1 MSATLST
8 PSTPPS
14 RTARPSTHS
23 RRRAPVLVERRSDTF
38 DDQRPAARRSAP
50 WRVPTATWLALAHGL
65 SAGAMVFAHEG
76 AVVASLATSVVAG
89 GLLQRP
95 RGVTAF
101 GAVGVAAALVVAG
114 GASPGALV
122 TGAAAALAVAGFA
135 WLPRA
140 VVGGAISAARRSE
153 QDRADAELLRLLDD
167 ARRLRALGGRPDGDV
182 DATTRDVS
190 CAVTQR
196 DRLYRLL
203 ALVERGLDGVAAV
216 ALYDLDAN
224 GKTLRLVEQRHCAPD
239 GAVDVGSG
247 GGHDLDAD
255 NHARLELGARGVG
268 PAGVAGLSVQR
279 KTPLRVVDDEGGA
292 VAAHRRSGSRPK
304 SVLCVP
310 LLGARDA
317 VTGVIVVDR
326 LAPVAFSV
334 ADEAFVRA
342 AAAEVKDGLAMEA
355 LIDDLDAERRRVSR
369 VFGAARALAGA
380 SRRTDVDHLTLAAAR
395 DLVAGAA
402 IVDVDADR
410 RFVVAAADG
419 LLAPL
424 AGSRGAL
431 EPTSFSARAL
441 VEGAPLPHVS
451 LDKAT
456 ARPLLALDE
465 PIGPS
470 AVGDLRAIPLAVAGD
485 AGGLLLV
492 ATRPGERLRGA
503 VVDASVAIADVAA
516 LAIASARTFDAV
528 ERKATTDGLT
538 GVWNRRTL
546 DEKLAEAVARVRRSG
561 TPLCVI
567 MTDVDHFKS
576 VNDTWGHAT
585 GDEVLKGVAK
595 CLQHGARTTDIVGR
609 LGGEEFVVVCEGTD
623 IVGAAIVAE
632 RMRLA
637 LKSLHFETAKG
648 PLSIT
653 SSFGVALL
661 LPDDVDG
668 HGTVEAADKN
678 LYKAKQ
684 QGRDRV
690 VAG

>member
-1 MSATLST
+1 MSAAAGSC
-8 PSTPPS
+8 STPP
-14 RTARPSTHS
+14 ARALSSSTPP
-23 RRRAPVLVERRSDTF
+23 RRRQSVRFERRADTF
-38 DDQRPAARRSAP
+38 DDQRPLTPRRAP
-50 WRVPTATWLALAHGL
+50 WRVPPQAWLAVAHAL
-65 SAGAMVFAHEG
+65 SAGAVVFVHAG
-76 AVVASLATSVVAG
+76 AVVGALGTAVVTG
-89 GLLQRP
+89 GLLTRP
-95 RGVTAF
+95 LPVTAF
-101 GAVGVAAALVVAG
+101 GALVTGAAVVGAG
-114 GASPGALV
+114 GAALSAIV
-122 TGAAAALAVAGFA
+122 GGAAAALAVAAFA
-135 WLPRA
+135 WLPRV
-140 VVGGAISAARRSE
+140 VVGGAIATARRSE
-153 QDRADAELLRLLDD
+153 QDRADAEVLRLLDD

-182 DATTRDVS
+182 DITTRDVA

-216 ALYDLDAN
+216 ALYDLDPT
-224 GKTLRLVEQRHCAPD
+224 GKALRLIEQRHA
-239 GAVDVGSG
+239 AVDVAPG
-247 GGHDLDAD
+247 GGPDLDAD

-268 PAGVAGLSVQR
+268 PAGVAGLAVQR
-279 KTPLRVVDDEGGA
+279 KVPLRVVDDEGGA
-292 VAAHRRSGSRPK
+292 VAAHRRSGRRPK

-310 LLGARDA
+310 LLGARDV
-317 VTGVIVVDR
+317 VTGVLVVDR
-326 LAPVAFSV
+326 LEPVAFSA

-380 SRRTDVDHLTLAAAR
+380 SRRVDVDRLTLAAAR

-402 IVDVDADR
+402 IVDVDDAH

-419 LLAPL
+419 ILVPL

-451 LDKAT
+451 LEKAT
-456 ARPLLALDE
+456 TRPLLSTDDAVGPAAL
-465 PIGPS
+465 
-470 AVGDLRAIPLAVAGD
+470 GDLRAIPLTVAGE
-485 AGGLLLV
+485 ASGVLLL
-492 ATRPGERLRGA
+492 ASRPGERLRSA
-503 VVDASVAIADVAA
+503 VVDALVAIADVASLA
-516 LAIASARTFDAV
+516 LASARAFDAV

-546 DEKLAEAVARVRRSG
+546 DEKLAEAVARARRSG
-561 TPLCVI
+561 APLCVM

-595 CLQHGARTTDIVGR
+595 CLQQVARTTDVVGR

-623 IVGAAIVAE
+623 VEGAAVVAE

-637 LKSLHFETAKG
+637 IKRLQFETPKG

-661 LPDDVDG
+661 LPDDADG
-668 HGTVEAADKN
+668 HATLEAADKN
-678 LYKAKQ
+678 LYRAKQ

>member
-1 MSATLST
+1 V
-8 PSTPPS
+8 PPQ
-14 RTARPSTHS
+14 A
-23 RRRAPVLVERRSDTF
+23 
-38 DDQRPAARRSAP
+38 
-50 WRVPTATWLALAHGL
+50 WLAVAHAL
-65 SAGAMVFAHEG
+65 SAGAVVFVHAG
-76 AVVASLATSVVAG
+76 AVVGALGTAVVTG
-89 GLLQRP
+89 GLLTRP
-95 RGVTAF
+95 LPVTAF
-101 GAVGVAAALVVAG
+101 GALVTGAAVVGAG
-114 GASPGALV
+114 GAALSAIV
-122 TGAAAALAVAGFA
+122 GGAAAALAVAAFA
-135 WLPRA
+135 WLPRV
-140 VVGGAISAARRSE
+140 VVGGAIATARRSE
-153 QDRADAELLRLLDD
+153 QDRADAEVLRLLDD

-182 DATTRDVS
+182 DITTRDVA

-216 ALYDLDAN
+216 ALYDLDPT
-224 GKTLRLVEQRHCAPD
+224 GKALRLIEQRHA
-239 GAVDVGSG
+239 AVDVAPG
-247 GGHDLDAD
+247 GGPDLDAD

-268 PAGVAGLSVQR
+268 PAGVAGLAVQR
-279 KTPLRVVDDEGGA
+279 KVPLRVVDDEGGA
-292 VAAHRRSGSRPK
+292 VAAHRRSGRRPK

-310 LLGARDA
+310 LLGARDV
-317 VTGVIVVDR
+317 VTGVLVVDR
-326 LAPVAFSV
+326 LEPVAFSA

-380 SRRTDVDHLTLAAAR
+380 SRRVDVDRLTLAAAR

-402 IVDVDADR
+402 IVDVDDAH

-419 LLAPL
+419 ILVPL

-451 LDKAT
+451 LEKAT
-456 ARPLLALDE
+456 TRPLLSTDDAVGPAAL
-465 PIGPS
+465 
-470 AVGDLRAIPLAVAGD
+470 GDLRAIPLTVAGE
-485 AGGLLLV
+485 ASGVLLL
-492 ATRPGERLRGA
+492 ASRPGERLRSA
-503 VVDASVAIADVAA
+503 VVDALVAIADVASLA
-516 LAIASARTFDAV
+516 LASARAFDAV

-546 DEKLAEAVARVRRSG
+546 DEKLAEAVARARRSG
-561 TPLCVI
+561 APLCVM

-595 CLQHGARTTDIVGR
+595 CLQQVARTTDVVGR

-623 IVGAAIVAE
+623 VEGAAVVAE

-637 LKSLHFETAKG
+637 IKRLQFETPKG

-661 LPDDVDG
+661 LPDDADG
-668 HGTVEAADKN
+668 HATLEAADKN
-678 LYKAKQ
+678 LYRAKQ

>member
-1 MSATLST
+1 M
-8 PSTPPS
+8 
-14 RTARPSTHS
+14 
-23 RRRAPVLVERRSDTF
+23 
-38 DDQRPAARRSAP
+38 
-50 WRVPTATWLALAHGL
+50 AHAL
-65 SAGAMVFAHEG
+65 SAAGVVCAHEG
-76 AVVASLATSVVAG
+76 AVVGSLAASVVAG
-89 GLLQRP
+89 GLLPRP
-95 RGVTAF
+95 ARLTAL
-101 GAVGVAAALVVAG
+101 GALGAGAAVAFASSAGLVPALVA
-114 GASPGALV
+114 
-122 TGAAAALAVAGFA
+122 GAAAAAAVAAFA

-140 VVGGAISAARRSE
+140 VMGGAIATARRSE
-153 QDRADAELLRLLDD
+153 QERADGEVLRLLDD

-182 DATTRDVS
+182 DATTRDVA

-216 ALYDLDAN
+216 ALYDLDPM
-224 GKTLRLVEQRHCAPD
+224 GKALRLIEQRHAAIDVAP
-239 GAVDVGSG
+239 G
-247 GGHDLDAD
+247 GGPDLDAD

-268 PAGVAGLSVQR
+268 PAGVAGLAVQR

-292 VAAHRRSGSRPK
+292 VAAHRRAGRRPK

-310 LLGARDA
+310 LLGPRDV

-326 LAPVAFSV
+326 LEPVAFSA

-380 SRRTDVDHLTLAAAR
+380 SRRVDVDRLTLAAAR

-402 IVDVDADR
+402 IVDVGTTGDAHR
-410 RFVVAAADG
+410 YVVAAADG
-419 LLAPL
+419 VLAPL

-431 EPTSFSARAL
+431 DPTSFSARAL

-451 LDKAT
+451 LDKAS
-456 ARPLLALDE
+456 ARPLLAPDE
-465 PIGPS
+465 AVGAS
-470 AVGDLRAIPLAVAGD
+470 ALGDLRAIPLAVAGD

-503 VVDASVAIADVAA
+503 VVDALVAIADVAA
-516 LAIASARTFDAV
+516 LALASARTFDAV

-546 DEKLAEAVARVRRSG
+546 DEKLAEAVARARRSG
-561 TPLCVI
+561 APLCVM

-595 CLQHGARTTDIVGR
+595 CLQQGARTTDIVGR

-623 IVGAAIVAE
+623 VEGTAIVAE

-637 LKSLHFETAKG
+637 LKRLQFETPRG

-661 LPDDVDG
+661 LPDDADG
-668 HGTVEAADKN
+668 HATLEAADKN
-678 LYKAKQ
+678 LYRAKQ
-684 QGRDRV
+684 QGRDCV